1 MENLFWIG
9 VVGALIALLFAWS
22 QARRVKQFSEG
33 TPAME
38 KIAAAIRRGANAYL
52 RRQYKTVAVIF
63 SIIAVIMAYVSSHQ
77 DASSSAFSVWPV
89 SSPSMR

>member
-63 SIIAVIMAYVSSHQ
+63 SIIAVIL
-77 DASSSAFSVWPV
+77 ASSPISRW
-89 SSPSMR
+89 